1 MQIVNPYWF
10 NVINNNMKLKKLLE
24 KNITTDC
31 SQKTGITVGLLD
43 GLIAQ
48 IRIIRD
54 RNLKPDEIIEVF
66 KDLAD
71 DEDFEWLYQEVK
83 KQK

>member
-1 MQIVNPYWF
+1 
-10 NVINNNMKLKKLLE
+10 MKLNNLFE

-31 SQKTGITVGLLD
+31 RKETGITVGLID

-48 IRIIRD
+48 IRVIRE
-54 RNLKPDEIIEVF
+54 RNLDPDEITEVF

-71 DEDFEWLYQEVK
+71 DEDFEWLYQEAK
-83 KQK
+83 NRK

>member
-1 MQIVNPYWF
+1 
-10 NVINNNMKLKKLLE
+10 MKLKHIKVLE
-24 KNITTDC
+24 NITTDC
-31 SQKTGITVGLLD
+31 REETGITVGLLD

-48 IRIIRD
+48 MRIIRHRD
-54 RNLKPDEIIEVF
+54 LSSKEITEVF

-71 DEDFEWLYQEVK
+71 DEDFEWLYQQVQ

>member
-1 MQIVNPYWF
+1 
-10 NVINNNMKLKKLLE
+10 MKLKKLLE

-31 SQKTGITVGLLD
+31 RQQTGITVGLLD